1 MGQTKITRRDF
12 LKKSGMLI
20 AASAVPAL
28 LSSQDKKM
36 TREQMSLK
44 NKKIQINDQWDVIVV
59 GGGPAGC
66 TAAIAAAREGAK
78 TLLIEATGQ
87 LGGMGTTGMIP
98 AWCPFSDGEKIIY
111 RGLAEKVF
119 RAAKKG
125 VPHEPENKLDWV
137 SINPEQLMSVYD
149 EMVSASGAKIQF
161 FSRLAAVEMASN
173 DTIDA
178 IIVAN
183 KKGLSAFKAKVFI
196 DCTGDGDLAVWA
208 GANYFMGNADDK
220 VQKSTLCFSVANVDS
235 YGYNTSPNLYWENKN
250 SPIHDAL
257 KSGKYPLIDQHSCNN
272 LIGPGV
278 VQFNAGH
285 IDMKDTTDP
294 WQISEAMIQG
304 RKIAAEYLR
313 MLKDYQPQVYGNAF
327 IVKTASLLG
336 VRESRRIEGDYI
348 FTIQDWLERKSFND
362 EIGRNCY
369 FVDVHTSGYE
379 AKHYGRGESHGIP
392 YRILTP
398 KGIKNLLT
406 AGRCISADEEAL
418 GSLRVMPPALVTG
431 EAAGTAAA
439 IAIKQAKNDVH
450 NIDTNFLRKRLRE
463 EGQYFI

>member
-1 MGQTKITRRDF
+1 MKPTKISRRDF
-12 LKKSGMLI
+12 IQKSGMLL
-20 AASAVPAL
+20 AASAVPSILQAGEKPSTL
-28 LSSQDKKM
+28 AMK
-36 TREQMSLK
+36 RR
-44 NKKIQINDQWDVIVV
+44 KIQIDSDWDVIVV
-59 GGGPAGC
+59 GGGPSGC
-66 TAAIAAAREGAK
+66 TAAISAAREGAK

-125 VPHEPENKLDWV
+125 VPHEPADKLDWV
-137 SINPEQLMSVYD
+137 SINPEQLMTVYD
-149 EMVSASGAKIQF
+149 DMVCESGAKVLF
-161 FSRLAAVEMASN
+161 FSRLADVEMASD
-173 DTIDA
+173 DTIQA

-183 KKGLSAFKAKVFI
+183 KNGLTAFKAKVFV
-196 DCTGDGDLAVWA
+196 DCTGDGDLALWA
-208 GANYFMGNADDK
+208 GANYFMGNPDDK
-220 VQKSTLCFSVANVDS
+220 VQRSTLCFSIANVDS
-235 YGYNTSPNLYWENKN
+235 YGYNTNPNLYWENKD

-285 IDMKDTTDP
+285 IDMTNSTDP
-294 WQISEAMIQG
+294 WQVSEAMIKG
-304 RKIAAEYLR
+304 RKVAAEYLR
-313 MLKDYQPQVYGNAF
+313 MLKDYQPQVYGNGF

-336 VRESRRIEGDYI
+336 IRESRRIEGDYI
-348 FTIQDWLERKSFND
+348 FTIHDWLERRSFDD

-369 FVDVHTSGYE
+369 FVDIHIPGYE

-398 KGIKNLLT
+398 KGKKNLLT

-431 EAAGTAAA
+431 EAAGMAAA
-439 IAIKQAKNDVH
+439 LAAKQSRPDVH
-450 NIDTNFLRKRLRE
+450 QVDVDFLRKRLRE
-463 EGQYFI
+463 EGQYFK

>member
-1 MGQTKITRRDF
+1 MLLAATSVPSFLQAGEKQPTLSIKNQKIAID
-12 LKKSGMLI
+12 S
-20 AASAVPAL
+20 
-28 LSSQDKKM
+28 
-36 TREQMSLK
+36 
-44 NKKIQINDQWDVIVV
+44 QWDVIVV

-66 TAAIAAAREGAK
+66 TAATAAAREGAK

-125 VPHEPENKLDWV
+125 VPHEPADKLDWV
-137 SINPEQLMSVYD
+137 SINPEQLMTVYD
-149 EMVSASGAKIQF
+149 DMVCSSGAKVLF
-161 FSRLAAVEMASN
+161 FSRLADVEMASD
-173 DTIDA
+173 DTIEA

-183 KKGLSAFKAKVFI
+183 KNGLTAFKAKVFV
-196 DCTGDGDLAVWA
+196 DCTGDGDLSVWA
-208 GANYFMGNADDK
+208 GANYFMGNNSDQ
-220 VQKSTLCFSVANVDS
+220 VQLSTLCFSVANVDS
-235 YGYNTSPNLYWENKN
+235 YGYTTNPNLYWENKD

-272 LIGPGV
+272 LIGPSV

-285 IDMKDTTDP
+285 IAMTNSTDP
-294 WQISEAMIQG
+294 WQISDAMVKG
-304 RKIAAEYLR
+304 RKVAAEYLR

-336 VRESRRIEGDYI
+336 IRESRRIEGDYV
-348 FTIQDWLERKSFND
+348 FTIQDWLDRKSFDD

-369 FVDVHTSGYE
+369 FVDIHIKGYE

-406 AGRCISADEEAL
+406 AGRCISTDEEAL
-418 GSLRVMPPALVTG
+418 GSLRVMPPFAGHRRGRRSGRSIGYQAVQKRCSQYRCRFPAQT
-431 EAAGTAAA
+431 AAGRRT
-439 IAIKQAKNDVH
+439 IFQIISSVSINLFFH
-450 NIDTNFLRKRLRE
+450 
-463 EGQYFI
+463 